1 MKAIGLDIGTT
12 TISAAVVEV
21 KEQRVLKAYTID
33 NGSFLNCEHTW
44 RKIQNP
50 AVITEKAQD
59 LLNQILADFD
69 DIQWIGL
76 TGQMHGILY
85 VDKNG
90 QHVSPLYTWQDGS
103 GEQKCFDNESV
114 CSLVEKKY
122 HLKTYTGYGL
132 VTHLYQMWINQIPE
146 NAAKLCTIADYLGM
160 VLTERKAP
168 YIHSSNAAS
177 MGFFCV
183 EQSEFMKDI
192 LTELGVDCQVL
203 PKVTDTYEQ
212 IGTYRQIPV
221 ITAIGDNQA
230 SFLGSVKDPEAS
242 VLVNMGTGGQVSV
255 LSDVICQAEGVEV
268 RPYNKGRYLLAGSSL
283 CGGRAYAILEN
294 FFRSYTE
301 TAGLTGADHYQIMSS
316 ILDKEDFGKREDQL
330 EICTNFSGTRE
341 NPSLRGSITNIGI
354 SNFTP
359 GAFIYGVLDGMAEE
373 LHRMYQ
379 GIDKDILQQKTMLV
393 ASGNGVRKN
402 VHLQRIFEEK
412 FGMPLQLAENK
423 EEASCGA
430 ALTGVSALNL

>member
-12 TISAAVVEV
+12 TISAAVVNV
-21 KEQRVLKAYTID
+21 REQKVLHAYTIS
-33 NGSFLNCEHTW
+33 NGSFLDCEQAW
-44 RKIQNP
+44 RKLQNP
-50 AVITEKAQD
+50 GIIVEKAQD
-59 LLNQILADFD
+59 LLNQILAEYD

-85 VDKNG
+85 VDKHGN
-90 QHVSPLYTWQDGS
+90 HVSSLYTWQDGS
-103 GEQKCFDNESV
+103 GEQKCFQNESV

-122 HLKTYTGYGL
+122 NLKTYTGYGL
-132 VTHLYQMWINQIPE
+132 VTHLYHVWTNQVPE

-160 VLTERKAP
+160 VLTGRKAP
-168 YIHSSNAAS
+168 YLHSSNAAS
-177 MGFFCV
+177 MGFFHV
-183 EQSEFMKDI
+183 EQAKFQKDI
-192 LTELGVDCQVL
+192 LEDLGVDCSIL
-203 PKVTDTYEQ
+203 PEVTDSYEQ
-212 IGTYRQIPV
+212 IGTYRQIPI

-230 SFLGSVKDPEAS
+230 SFLGSVKNPEAS

-255 LSDVICQAEGVEV
+255 LSDVICRAEGVEV

-294 FFRSYTE
+294 FFRTYAEAS
-301 TAGLTGADHYQIMSS
+301 GLTGADHYQIMSS
-316 ILDKEDFGKREDQL
+316 ILDKEDFGKREDKVK
-330 EICTNFSGTRE
+330 ISTNFSGTRE
-341 NPSLRGSITNIGI
+341 NPNLRGSITNIGI

-359 GAFIYGVLDGMAEE
+359 SNLIYGVLDGMAEE
-373 LHRMYQ
+373 LYQMYQ
-379 GIDKDILQQKTMLV
+379 GIDKDILKQKTILV

-412 FGMPLQLAENK
+412 FRMSLQLAENK

-430 ALTGVSALNL
+430 ALTGLSVFNL